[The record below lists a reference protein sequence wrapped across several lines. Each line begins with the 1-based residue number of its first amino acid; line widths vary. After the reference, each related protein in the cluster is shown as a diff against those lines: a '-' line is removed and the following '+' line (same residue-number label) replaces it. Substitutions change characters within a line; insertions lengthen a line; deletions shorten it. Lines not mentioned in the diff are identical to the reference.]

1 MILNGTAS
9 TDDHEIV
16 AWEWT
21 KDAGD
26 DTKAVDMQNTRT
38 PYLQVTFKYS
48 IYIFCT
54 TENNSVFYF
63 LQLSNLQEGIY
74 TFVLKV
80 TDGSAQSSTA
90 TVNVFVTAHTNTPP
104 IAVAGGNQV
113 TNACTLLL

>member
-38 PYLQVTFKYS
+38 PYLQVTFKYG
-48 IYIFCT
+48 IYIFCR
-54 TENNSVFYF
+54 TENNSVFLLFTAFQFGGRYLHF
-63 LQLSNLQEGIY
+63 RFKSN
-74 TFVLKV
+74 
-80 TDGSAQSSTA
+80 
-90 TVNVFVTAHTNTPP
+90 
-104 IAVAGGNQV
+104 
-113 TNACTLLL
+113 